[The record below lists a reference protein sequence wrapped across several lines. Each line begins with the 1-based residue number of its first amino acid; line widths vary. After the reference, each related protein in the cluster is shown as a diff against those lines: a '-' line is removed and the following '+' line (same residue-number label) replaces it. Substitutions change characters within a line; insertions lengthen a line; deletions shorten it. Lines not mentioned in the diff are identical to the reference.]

1 VTAPPHAPILP
12 SPAWEQAFAR
22 RTRGAG
28 GAITAILAMAGAEDV
43 ITFSGGFP
51 APETFPTAQLAGV
64 AADLIGTDG
73 ARALQYAPTP
83 GLPGLRQALADR
95 LERTEGVRPDDD
107 ELLVT
112 SGGIDALGLVG
123 HAMLDRGDRV
133 IVEAP
138 TYLGAITAFR
148 GFEAELTEVAVD
160 ADGLDVEALAAVLA
174 TGAGPK
180 LLYTVPDHQNPTG
193 LTLSAERRIALVELC
208 RRHHVLVVEDVAY
221 RELGPAD
228 AAGPDGGPGGPG
240 GPGRPAALPPSLY
253 SLAPDVVVQIGTF
266 SKTLFPGVRLG
277 WAVGPAPV
285 IAQMVTAKQNTDQ
298 CAGALGQCLAE
309 AYLRSGGYDT
319 QLPRSRALYASRRRA
334 MLDACATH
342 LPAGVTWTEPDG
354 GFFTWLTAPGVDT
367 VALADRALAA
377 GVAYVPGA
385 PFYATAGSGPS
396 QLRLS
401 YSRVGPVD
409 IDEGMHRLGALL
421 AAAATG

>member
-148 GFEAELTEVAVD
+148 GFEAELTEVPVD
-160 ADGLDVEALAAVLA
+160 AEGLDVEALAAVLA
-174 TGAGPK
+174 AGTGPK
-180 LLYTVPDHQNPTG
+180 LLYTIPDHQNPTG
-193 LTLSAERRIALVELC
+193 LTLSTERRIALVELC
-208 RRHHVLVVEDVAY
+208 RRHRVLVVEDVAY
-221 RELGPAD
+221 RELGPSD
-228 AAGPDGGPGGPG
+228 AVDTI
-240 GPGRPAALPPSLY
+240 PPSLF

-285 IAQMVTAKQNTDQ
+285 IAQMVAAKQNTDQ

-309 AYLRSGGYDT
+309 AYLRSGDYDA

-367 VALADRALAA
+367 GALADRALAA

-385 PFYATAGSGPS
+385 PFYATAGSGQS

-401 YSRVGPVD
+401 YSRVDPLD

-421 AAAATG
+421 TAAATR

>member
-12 SPAWEQAFAR
+12 PAAWEQAFAR

-28 GAITAILAMAGAEDV
+28 GAITAILALAGAGDV

-51 APETFPTAQLAGV
+51 APETFPAAQLAGV
-64 AADLIGTDG
+64 AADLIGSDG

-83 GLPGLRQALADR
+83 GLPGLRQVLADR
-95 LERTEGVRPDDD
+95 LERTEGVRPADD

-133 IVEAP
+133 VVEAP

-148 GFEAELTEVAVD
+148 GFEAELTEVPVD
-160 ADGLDVEALAAVLA
+160 AEGLDVEALAALLA

-180 LLYTVPDHQNPTG
+180 LLYTIPDHQNPTG
-193 LTLSAERRIALVELC
+193 LTLAAERRLALVELC
-208 RRHHVLVVEDVAY
+208 RRHRALVVEDVAY

-228 AAGPDGGPGGPG
+228 TADPG
-240 GPGRPAALPPSLY
+240 PPSLY

-285 IAQMVTAKQNTDQ
+285 IDRMVTAKQNTDQ

-309 AYLRSGGYDT
+309 AYLRSGGYDA
-319 QLPRSRALYASRRRA
+319 QLPHSRALYATRRRA

-367 VALADRALAA
+367 AALADRALAA

-385 PFYATAGSGPS
+385 PFYATAGSGS
-396 QLRLS
+396 AQLRLS
-401 YSRVGPVD
+401 YSRVDPAD
-409 IDEGMHRLGALL
+409 IDEGMRRLGLL
-421 AAAATG
+421 LGASATG